1 MVVAQ
6 GSASDAFD
14 YEALARF
21 REALRRFLRGSET
34 AARDVGLSPEQHQLL
49 LAVKGHPGDPPSV
62 SQIAAALQRRPH
74 STLELVRRAE
84 AEGWLVRR
92 PSTSDKRRH
101 LLAVTP
107 AGEAVLARLYEQ
119 HDAELR
125 QFRAGIL
132 EALRHLDR

>member
-1 MVVAQ
+1 MTAESEPQ
-6 GSASDAFD
+6 AFD

-21 REALRRFLRGSET
+21 REALRRFLRSAEE

-62 SQIAAALQRRPH
+62 SQVADALQRRPH

-92 PSTSDKRRH
+92 PSARDKRRH

-107 AGEAVLARLYEQ
+107 AGEAVLARLYGQ
-119 HDAELR
+119 HDAERR